1 MKGDVDPHLLHE
13 YRVGLVGSSATG
25 KTSLAI
31 RFANGVLDR
40 IKNYEDDLS
49 QLPDKTFTS
58 SGEIEE
64 VYSVIVRRGQ
74 LGITIGQHPTLKDFA
89 CVQSFVTSPDSKPGE
104 LQLSGNVE
112 VGDILITA
120 NRQNL
125 VKCPPSEVAETLRSL
140 AGGFAPLVIT
150 FLRPRATVRDDKENE
165 VARGHDDSGH
175 SSVPSLAY
183 ADTPT
188 GITVDDDFLV
198 SYSQ

>member
-1 MKGDVDPHLLHE
+1 MKSGVDSHLLHE
-13 YRVGLVGSSATG
+13 YRIGLVGSSATG

-49 QLPDKTFTS
+49 QLPEKTFTS

-64 VYSVIVRRGQ
+64 VYSVIIRRGQ
-74 LGITIGQHPTLKDFA
+74 LGVTIGQHPTLKDFA
-89 CVQSFVTSPDSKPGE
+89 CIQSFVVSPDSKPGE
-104 LQLSGNVE
+104 LQLSGKVE

-125 VKCPPSEVAETLRSL
+125 VRRPPSEVAETLRSL
-140 AGGFAPLVIT
+140 VGGFSPLVIT
-150 FLRPRATVRDDKENE
+150 LLRPRAPVRDDKGNDA
-165 VARGHDDSGH
+165 VRGHDDSGH
-175 SSVPSLAY
+175 SSVPSVAY

-188 GITVDDDFLV
+188 GTLTTHF
-198 SYSQ
+198 YM

>member
-1 MKGDVDPHLLHE
+1 M
-13 YRVGLVGSSATG
+13 S
-25 KTSLAI
+25 
-31 RFANGVLDR
+31 
-40 IKNYEDDLS
+40 
-49 QLPDKTFTS
+49 
-58 SGEIEE
+58 
-64 VYSVIVRRGQ
+64 
-74 LGITIGQHPTLKDFA
+74 PTLKDFA

-188 GITVDDDFLV
+188 VNIVTTYAMLPHQANLIETVDTPGIDPKDVIVSEWLPHLDGLV
-198 SYSQ
+198 LVYSADSVTSLLEL